1 MNNSKKHEAA
11 DKLASILDRY
21 LGREID
27 DMGPIYD
34 CIETYIENKNGLYL
48 MEKELDN
55 QDS

>member
-1 MNNSKKHEAA
+1 MNNSKKHEVA

-48 MEKELDN
+48 MEGDDERF
-55 QDS
+55 